1 MHSTKPEGT
10 QTFLSIPVFL
20 FSSLICSFTLPS
32 LSLSLSMFT
41 MWSSLV
47 DDDDNGSSKRVSCS
61 PSTSSTCSSHPPFS
75 PSSPIPDSSPK
86 KTMDEVWKDLS
97 LSSLHHHSISTV
109 NNATT
114 NTHHAFRSTLLQDFL
129 ARPSNMDPLRT
140 GTSTADPSSAGAATP
155 FASPLPPP
163 PTLLSLNS
171 LPDFHCID
179 DTDPMK
185 PHSHLHNNATA
196 ATPYLYPPFNVL
208 AAASPEY
215 PSFRKKRPRG
225 SDDNSGDR
233 RHKRLI
239 KNRESAARS
248 RARKQA
254 YTNELEL
261 EVAHLIEEN
270 ARLKRLQQKF
280 CPEASAQLPKK
291 HTLYRTSTAPF

>member
-61 PSTSSTCSSHPPFS
+61 PSKSSTCSSHPPFS

-248 RARKQA
+248 RARKQVSLPLPPPP
-254 YTNELEL
+254 TQ
-261 EVAHLIEEN
+261 AHMKLAIVLTPRSMN
-270 ARLKRLQQKF
+270 DVNTGSFFLSLF
-280 CPEASAQLPKK
+280 FVLP
-291 HTLYRTSTAPF
+291 F

>member
-1 MHSTKPEGT
+1 
-10 QTFLSIPVFL
+10 
-20 FSSLICSFTLPS
+20 
-32 LSLSLSMFT
+32 
-41 MWSSLV
+41 
-47 DDDDNGSSKRVSCS
+47 
-61 PSTSSTCSSHPPFS
+61 
-75 PSSPIPDSSPK
+75 
-86 KTMDEVWKDLS
+86 MDEVWKDLS

-196 ATPYLYPPFNVL
+196 ATPYL
-208 AAASPEY
+208 
-215 PSFRKKRPRG
+215 PRG